1 MKFALALVV
10 AGLFAAALGTQT
22 AAAETATVSLA
33 SCSANGGSAT
43 VPAGS
48 TVTLRLGN
56 GFRSRGLALAFLRD
70 VTVTASVDSTPVANP
85 NQYWSAPSLISGLW
99 VVFWTYP
106 TGITLTNPGDSLTA
120 SFQET
125 LTHSVGEL
133 RAGNQFNPALSC
145 TVTAA

>member
-22 AAAETATVSLA
+22 AAASTVTVSLV
-33 SCSANGGSAT
+33 SCAANGGSAT

-48 TVTLRLGN
+48 TVTLRVGN
-56 GFRSRGLALAFLRD
+56 GFQSRGNAVVFLKD
-70 VTVTASVDSTPVANP
+70 VTVTASVNGTPVANP
-85 NQYWSAPSLISGLW
+85 NQYWSAPSLISSLW

-106 TGITLTNPGDSLTA
+106 TGIALINPGDSLTA

-145 TVTAA
+145 TVTAT